1 MFTPSSCRGPHSP
14 PDLTT
19 VYLMRDA
26 YYDQLDAVVDEL
38 VTMTHEVG
46 TAVGQATRALLEA
59 DAEIAEQVIS
69 HDDHIDAERDR
80 IEELAFELIALQQP
94 VAGDL
99 RMLVA
104 ALRMVSDLER
114 MGDLSVHVA
123 KIARL
128 RVPDVAIPTEMLPTI
143 KRMAEVAEE
152 MVRKV
157 EDVIANRDVE
167 AAIELE
173 RCDEEM
179 DQLRRKSFHQMLG
192 DDWAHGVEPAVDI
205 ALLGRYYERIADH
218 AVSLARRV
226 VFLVTGQHPSVV
238 ES

>member
-1 MFTPSSCRGPHSP
+1 
-14 PDLTT
+14 
-19 VYLMRDA
+19 MRDA
-26 YYDQLDAVVDEL
+26 YYDQLDAVIDEL

-46 TAVGQATRALLEA
+46 DAVHQATRALLEA
-59 DAEIAEQVIS
+59 DAEVAEQVIS
-69 HDDHIDAERDR
+69 HDDHIDAERER
-80 IEELAFELIALQQP
+80 IEELAFELLALQQP

-128 RVPDVAIPTEMLPTI
+128 RVPDSAIPEDMLPTV

-179 DQLRRKSFHQMLG
+179 DQLRRKSFREMLD
-192 DDWAHGVEPAVDI
+192 DDWAHGVEPAVDM

-226 VFLVTGQHPSVV
+226 VFLVTGQHPSTV
-238 ES
+238 EP

>member
-1 MFTPSSCRGPHSP
+1 
-14 PDLTT
+14 
-19 VYLMRDA
+19 MRDA
-26 YYDQLDAVVDEL
+26 YYDQLDAVIDEL

-46 TAVGQATRALLEA
+46 DAVQQATRALLEA

-69 HDDHIDAERDR
+69 HDAHIDSERER
-80 IEELAFELIALQQP
+80 IEELSFELLALQQP

-128 RVPDVAIPTEMLPTI
+128 RVPESAVPDAMLPTV

-157 EDVIANRDVE
+157 EDVIAHRDVE
-167 AAIELE
+167 AAIALE

-179 DQLRRKSFHQMLG
+179 DQLRRSSFRQML
-192 DDWAHGVEPAVDI
+192 DDNWAYGVEPAIDM

-226 VFLVTGQHPSVV
+226 VFLVTGQHPVH
-238 ES
+238 EG

>member
-1 MFTPSSCRGPHSP
+1 
-14 PDLTT
+14 
-19 VYLMRDA
+19 MRDA
-26 YYDQLDAVVDEL
+26 YFDQLDAVIDEL

-46 TAVGQATRALLEA
+46 DAVHQATRALLEA
-59 DAEIAEQVIS
+59 DAEVAEQVIS
-69 HDDHIDAERDR
+69 HDEHIDAERER
-80 IEELAFELIALQQP
+80 IEELAFELLALQQP

-128 RVPDVAIPTEMLPTI
+128 RIPDIAIPEDMLPTV

-157 EDVIANRDVE
+157 EDVIANRDVQ

-179 DQLRRKSFHQMLG
+179 DQLRRQSFRQML
-192 DDWAHGVEPAVDI
+192 DEDWAHGVEPAIDM

-226 VFLVTGQHPSVV
+226 VFLVTGQHPSTVAP
-238 ES
+238 